1 MKVLISSLSRLHA
14 RTPAPGARTRP
25 LHSSRRSISCA
36 AAKPSGSEASGGS
49 NKRQS
54 QRKVN
59 SVAAAAGE
67 SQPAQAD
74 AGERA
79 ASAAAAAAAARAA
92 GGPAMMSMDGR
103 LLFAIPPVTLATPTD
118 EVLQCPTMRDILG
131 PPRHT
136 SIQDNIGKVW
146 EGRYVSDDDRAALNL
161 VEFGSYSIPGDHSGS
176 DSSSATARN
185 RTLNSGVFAGPAA
198 SFSSVS
204 SMDAGQQG
212 EDAAGGDATRVMPL
226 PPYALRAGPR
236 EQIYFDPATVT
247 AAIISTGGICPGMND
262 IIQALCKRLADY
274 GVHEE
279 SVLGIRYGVRGFTA
293 HDYKPIVLTA
303 DRIEGIHHTGGSII
317 GTSNV
322 HAVHTRRRQRHKQR
336 QLHGPSSSDEEE
348 DWDSSTQATASGSA
362 SAPSDEEGG
371 SGGSGNGKGGQPDV
385 LGSML
390 GAQDELEQILDKLE
404 FCIDNDVMLMDKTFG
419 FDTVVQASSGGG
431 GRLRLL
437 VLPSRQLFV
446 FGRRSGFIA
455 LQASLASEGV
465 DICLIPEERFELDG
479 PCGVLAFLKGLL
491 ERNGHAVICVA
502 EGAGQELMHPGE
514 WDGEP
519 MQLDEAGNPLLGDIG
534 TFLKKAIKAAIP
546 DATLKYIDPTYMVQA
561 VPCTSP
567 DHIYCRV
574 LGMHAVDAAFA
585 GYTGVMVGQVNS
597 HSVLLPSSV
606 ITQSARKVDVNGRSW
621 TRLRAAIGQPL
632 FRNSA
637 APARKQ

>member
-1 MKVLISSLSRLHA
+1 
-14 RTPAPGARTRP
+14 
-25 LHSSRRSISCA
+25 
-36 AAKPSGSEASGGS
+36 
-49 NKRQS
+49 
-54 QRKVN
+54 
-59 SVAAAAGE
+59 
-67 SQPAQAD
+67 
-74 AGERA
+74 
-79 ASAAAAAAAARAA
+79 
-92 GGPAMMSMDGR
+92 MDGR

-118 EVLQCPTMRDILG
+118 EVLECPTMRHILG

-136 SIQDNIGKVW
+136 TIEDNIGKVW

-176 DSSSATARN
+176 ESSSSSSSSSTLRN
-185 RTLNSGVFAGPAA
+185 RTLNSGVFAGPANTFA
-198 SFSSVS
+198 SVA
-204 SMDAGQQG
+204 SMDAVQQG
-212 EDAAGGDATRVMPL
+212 DGTKVMPL

-236 EQIYFDPATVT
+236 EEIYFDPKTVT

-293 HDYKPIVLTA
+293 HDYKPIVLTP
-303 DRIEGIHHTGGSII
+303 DKIEGIHHTGGTIL

-322 HAVHTRRRQRHKQR
+322 HRAPTRSRQRHRLQR
-336 QLHGPSSSDEEE
+336 LHGPSSSDEEE
-348 DWDSSTQATASGSA
+348 EWDNSNSGDASVLASGSG
-362 SAPSDEEGG
+362 SPGSDTDSSSSSSRSSGGGGGG
-371 SGGSGNGKGGQPDV
+371 SNGNGGRISSSRSQADA
-385 LGSML
+385 LASML
-390 GAQDELEQILDKLE
+390 GAEAAADELEQILDKLE
-404 FCIDNDVMLMDKTFG
+404 FWRINMLFVIGGQGGNQLGAQLAEGCQRRRIPCCIVGVPKSIDNDVMLMDKTFG
-419 FDTVVQASSGGG
+419 FDTVVQEVQRPLLAAKIEAASARKGVG
-431 GRLRLL
+431 L
-437 VLPSRQLFV
+437 VKV

-465 DICLIPEERFELDG
+465 DICLIPEEKFELEG
-479 PCGVLAFLKGLL
+479 PCGVLAYLKDLL
-491 ERNGHAVICVA
+491 ERNSHAVICVA
-502 EGAGQELMHPGE
+502 EGAGQDLMHPA
-514 WDGEP
+514 GEP
-519 MQLDEAGNPLLGDIG
+519 IPLDEAGNPLLGDIG
-534 TFLKKAIKAAIP
+534 IFLKKAIKAAIP
-546 DATLKYIDPTYMVQA
+546 DSTLKYIDPTYMVQA

-632 FRNSA
+632 FRNST
-637 APARKQ
+637 APARKKQPA